1 MAKIT
6 GPAGSCIL
14 LLGNEAIARG
24 ALEGGVGV
32 ASAYPGTP
40 STEIV
45 EALFEALDE
54 VELYVEWSV
63 NEKIAFE
70 IAYAAAICGVRSLTA
85 MKHVGLNVAS
95 DPLMTSA
102 YTGVEEGFLIVSADD
117 PSMWSSQNEQD
128 NRYYGLHAFIP
139 VFEPSSPM
147 EAKDMAK
154 VGLELSSKWR
164 HPVILRTTTRVSHTR
179 GPVILG
185 ELVKPRLKGLFRGNM
200 EHWNVVYA
208 GKMRGEMLKRWSMI
222 VEDVNNVGFNV
233 FEDVD
238 SEDLII
244 ASGLAY
250 SYVKDSLKTL
260 NKTGEISILKIATTV
275 PVPRKL
281 IVKALSKSSRVLVV
295 EELEPIVEGEIKK
308 IAFEED
314 LSIEVQGKN
323 LIPQIG
329 ELTLESVV
337 NAIVKFKGY
346 SYKLPEA
353 LPKPTVSI
361 PSRPPTL
368 CPGCPHRASFF
379 ALRKAVAMSKIKP
392 VYCGDIGCYSL
403 GTFPPFEMQ
412 DTLVEMGGS
421 IGLANGFAHVE
432 IEKTP
437 IAIIGDSTFFHA
449 GIPALINAIYN
460 RAAMLVIVLDNKITA
475 MTGGQPTPETGS
487 YPTGEKAPVV
497 MIENIA
503 KASGV
508 EYVETVDP
516 YNIQESV
523 EAIRNALEYVRSRRG
538 VALIVMRRK
547 CALNISSLAIRRG
560 IEKPLYKI
568 FEDKCKACKICYN
581 LFSCPAIVEQHDG
594 KASINSILC
603 IGCGVCAS
611 ICPYNAIVKVSE
623 ENEEWLKLWW

>member
-6 GPAGSCIL
+6 GPAGSCVL

-40 STEIV
+40 STEVV
-45 EALFEALDE
+45 EALFNASGE

-63 NEKIAFE
+63 NEKVAFE
-70 IAYAAAICGVRSLTA
+70 VAYAAAICGVRSITA

-102 YTGVEEGFLIVSADD
+102 YTGVEDGFLIVSADD

-128 NRYYGLHAFIP
+128 NRYYGQHAFIP
-139 VFEPSSPM
+139 VFEPASPM
-147 EAKDMAK
+147 EAKNMAK
-154 VGLELSSKWR
+154 AGLEFSSKWK
-164 HPVILRTTTRVSHTR
+164 HPVMLRTTTRVSHTR

-185 ELVKPRLKGLFRGNM
+185 ELPKPKLKGVFRRNV
-200 EHWNVVYA
+200 ERWNVIYA
-208 GKMRGEMLKRWSMI
+208 RKLREEMLKRWSI
-222 VEDVNNVGFNV
+222 IAEDVNNVEFNF

-250 SYVKDSLKTL
+250 SYVKDALKIL
-260 NKTGEISILKIATTV
+260 NRSGEISILKIATTV

-295 EELEPIVEGEIKK
+295 EELEPIVEVEVKR
-308 IAFEED
+308 IAFEEGFN
-314 LSIEVQGKN
+314 IEIQGKS

-329 ELTLESVV
+329 ELTLENVV
-337 NAIVKFKGY
+337 NAIARFNGY
-346 SYKLPEA
+346 SYRLPEP
-353 LPKPTVSI
+353 LPKPTVNI
-361 PSRPPTL
+361 PLRPPTL
-368 CPGCPHRASFF
+368 CPGCPHRAAFF
-379 ALRKAVAMSKIKP
+379 ALKKAVAMSKINP
-392 VYCGDIGCYSL
+392 VYCGDIGCYGL
-403 GTFPPFEMQ
+403 GTSPPFETQ

-432 IEKTP
+432 DEKTP

-449 GIPALINAIYN
+449 GIPALINAVYN
-460 RAAMLVIVLDNKITA
+460 KAAILVIVLDNKTVA

-487 YPTGEKAPVV
+487 YATGGEAPVV

-503 KASGV
+503 RASGV

-516 YNIQESV
+516 YKIQESV
-523 EAIRNALEYVRSRRG
+523 EVLSNALKYVKNMG
-538 VALIVMRRK
+538 KVALIVMRRK
-547 CALNISSLAIRRG
+547 CALNISSIANRRG
-560 IEKPLYKI
+560 IKKPIYKVL
-568 FEDKCKACKICYN
+568 EDKCKACKVCYN
-581 LFSCPAIVEQHDG
+581 LFSCPAIVEQQNG
-594 KASINSILC
+594 KALINMLC
-603 IGCGVCAS
+603 TGCGVCAS
-611 ICPYNAIVKVSE
+611 ICPHNAIVKVGE
-623 ENEEWLKLWW
+623 EDGEWLKLWW